1 MNPKT
6 VLVVDDVAEIRV
18 AMCALLQDA
27 GYSVIE
33 ADNGA
38 EGIRC
43 AREHQPDLILMDLG
57 MPGLDGR
64 QATAQLKSDS
74 ATDHIP
80 VLAATG
86 RVLFREDRDRLCASG
101 FSACLH
107 KPVPPALLLE
117 HIQQR
122 IGPTASTTLRPSPR

>member
-6 VLVVDDVAEIRV
+6 VLVVDDAAEIRTAV
-18 AMCALLQDA
+18 CALLRDA
-27 GYSVIE
+27 GYFVIE

-38 EGIRC
+38 EGVRR
-43 AREHQPDLILMDLG
+43 AREHQPDLILMDLS
-57 MPGLDGR
+57 MPVLDGR
-64 QATAQLKSDS
+64 RATEQIKADS

-86 RVLFREDRDRLCASG
+86 RVLFREDRDRLCATG

-107 KPVPPALLLE
+107 KPVAPTLLLE
-117 HIQQR
+117 HVFQR
-122 IGPTASTTLRPSPR
+122 IGPAVATA